1 MSRERERERKSKF
14 SCIAVAIAE
23 LYLLFEGKGQT
34 YIIQVVLKGAIQWRF
49 WPFSFQ
55 RCPKGVSNECFYLR
69 LVGIAKKTDGQEKS
83 YWNTD
88 FFIGFMI
95 EDYD

>member
-1 MSRERERERKSKF
+1 VKIMTIHFFRVS
-14 SCIAVAIAE
+14 
-23 LYLLFEGKGQT
+23 
-34 YIIQVVLKGAIQWRF
+34 
-49 WPFSFQ
+49 
-55 RCPKGVSNECFYLR
+55 KGVTSDCSYLR

-88 FFIGFMI
+88 FFIGFMK